1 MWSPR
6 DPGHR
11 TLAIRAAFCAALV
24 AAGCASSRLEVPA
37 MGPLLPYAARL
48 ELSPSVTTPVYQ
60 YTDDCGHIQ
69 EIRFGALL
77 EETLTEATYRTFQA
91 VITGTSKT
99 KEPFPEIVVRV
110 ELVHQKLELK
120 QDNVYDRVPA
130 YLQLS
135 ALAKFYDA
143 SGKLLRESDIKVD
156 RNERLLI
163 RHEWKDCTYL
173 IDSFLQD
180 TAVEFASQYMQE
192 ARAAVGSGSRTAAA
206 APASG
211 NAAAPAAPLAQKPGQ
226 PGSNQVLAPI
236 VPPIAS
242 SASSLRFK
250 ATVLDE
256 NGNLVFEGG
265 ERIRVRVDLVNTGD
279 QELQGVTA
287 SLSGTPVLLAQFP
300 VSTLAVGRLQP
311 GQSRSIE
318 FVATLPQAVQSQKAE
333 IQVTVSDPGAGT
345 APPPQTMAL
354 LIQPTGVKTDDVDQ
368 IPAVADGFHR
378 PHTYLISIGIGSYR
392 DQRISTRKFAS
403 LDAEMVSSYFQSLGG
418 LPAANVRL
426 LQDWKALR
434 PDIDEA
440 LLDWLPPH
448 MNKDAIVIVY
458 FAGVA
463 MVSSTGE
470 TFLVPYEG
478 SAATTSRLYPLKDL
492 EAGLARLRA
501 RQTVFIFD
509 GLVSRL
515 GPETKAKTT
524 NPQWGAGGTST
535 IFLISP
541 TGLGNGLEDERHRHG
556 LFTYYLLRAL
566 RGDADTNRDGEVTIG
581 EVIPFLSQ
589 KVAWAAR
596 ARFNREQ
603 RVLIVP
609 SLSPSDKA
617 AELILTKLAALQG
630 AEVR

>member
-1 MWSPR
+1 MGSPGDSGLR
-6 DPGHR
+6 SLTIG
-11 TLAIRAAFCAALV
+11 AALCTTLL
-24 AAGCASSRLEVPA
+24 AGCTPRLELPP

-48 ELSPSVTTPVYQ
+48 ELSPSVTSPTFQ
-60 YTDDCGHIQ
+60 YMDICGHIH
-69 EIRFGALL
+69 EIRFGPLL
-77 EETLTEATYRTFQA
+77 EEALTEATYRTFQA
-91 VITGTSKT
+91 VNTGTSKT
-99 KEPFPEIVVRV
+99 KEPFPEITIRV

-135 ALAKFYDA
+135 ALARFYDA
-143 SGKLLRESDIKVD
+143 EGKLLRESDLKVD
-156 RNERLLI
+156 RDERLRVEPLQKNCNYIIDPFI
-163 RHEWKDCTYL
+163 RN
-173 IDSFLQD
+173 

-192 ARAAVGSGSRTAAA
+192 ARVAVGGGSSPVAATAPGGNLSPPTASV
-206 APASG
+206 AP
-211 NAAAPAAPLAQKPGQ
+211 KPGQ
-226 PGSNQVLAPI
+226 PSPTQALAPI
-236 VPPIAS
+236 VPPVAS
-242 SASSLRFK
+242 ALRFK
-250 ATVLDE
+250 ATALDE
-256 NGNLVFEGG
+256 NSNLVFEGG
-265 ERIRVRVDLVNTGD
+265 ERIRVRVDVVNSGD

-287 SLSGTPVLLAQFP
+287 SLSGTPSLLTQFP
-300 VSTLAVGRLQP
+300 VSTLNVGRLQP

-318 FVATLPQAVQSQKAE
+318 FAATLPQAIQGQKAE
-333 IQVTVSDPGAGT
+333 IQVTVSDPAAGMS
-345 APPPQTMAL
+345 PPPQTIAL
-354 LIQPTGVKTDDVDQ
+354 PIQPTGVKTDNVDQ

-392 DQRISTRKFAS
+392 DQHISTRKFAS
-403 LDAEMVSSYFQSLGG
+403 LDAEMVASYFQSLGG
-418 LPAANVRL
+418 VPAANVRL

-448 MNKDAIVIVY
+448 MNKDAVVIVY

-463 MVSSTGE
+463 IASPTGD

-478 SAATTSRLYPLKDL
+478 TATTTSRLYPLKDL
-492 EAGLARLRA
+492 EAGLARLKA

-515 GPETKAKTT
+515 ASDTKAKAA

-535 IFLISP
+535 IHLISP
-541 TGLGNGLEDERHRHG
+541 SGLGNGLEDERHRHG

-609 SLSPSDKA
+609 SPSPSDKT
-617 AELILTKLAALQG
+617 AELILTKLAAVQG
-630 AEVR
+630 AEAR

>member
-11 TLAIRAAFCAALV
+11 IFAIRAALCVGLV
-24 AAGCASSRLEVPA
+24 AGCAPRLEIPA

-48 ELSPSVTTPVYQ
+48 ELSPSVTTPKFQ
-60 YTDDCGHIQ
+60 YTDGCGKIQ
-69 EIRFGALL
+69 EIQIGRLL
-77 EETLTEATYRTFQA
+77 EEALTEATYRTFQ
-91 VITGTSKT
+91 VVTTGTSQT
-99 KEPFPEIVVRV
+99 KEPFPEIAVRV
-110 ELVHQKLELK
+110 ELVLQKLELK
-120 QDNVYDRVPA
+120 QDNAYDRVPA

-135 ALAKFYDA
+135 ALARFYDA

-156 RNERLLI
+156 RNERLRLELLAKNCDYIIEPFI
-163 RHEWKDCTYL
+163 R
-173 IDSFLQD
+173 D

-211 NAAAPAAPLAQKPGQ
+211 NAATPAAPRAPKPGQ
-226 PGSNQVLAPI
+226 LGSNQVLVPT

-287 SLSGTPVLLAQFP
+287 SLSGTPLLLAQFP

-318 FVATLPQAVQSQKAE
+318 FVATLPQAVQNQKAE

-403 LDAEMVSSYFQSLGG
+403 LDAEMVSLYFQSLGG

-463 MVSSTGE
+463 MVSPTGE

-515 GPETKAKTT
+515 GPETKAKTI

-581 EVIPFLSQ
+581 ELIPFLSQ

-609 SLSPSDKA
+609 SLSPSDKTA
-617 AELILTKLAALQG
+617 DLILTKLAALQG